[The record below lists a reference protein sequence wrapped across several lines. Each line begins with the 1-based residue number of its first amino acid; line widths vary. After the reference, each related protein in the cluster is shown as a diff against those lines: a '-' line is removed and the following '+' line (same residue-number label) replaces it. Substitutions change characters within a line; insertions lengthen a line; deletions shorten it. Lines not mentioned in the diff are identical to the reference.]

1 VIIEPKQKMAI
12 LKNDRQTCKQQK
24 KKKRKKFKK
33 QQVEKKNNFKK

>member
-24 KKKRKKFKK
+24 RKKQRKFKK
-33 QQVEKKNNFKK
+33 QQVEKKKKFKK